1 MKLERWLDRGE
12 AECLEAVEYVG
23 SANYSERIWDA
34 KCQVMRVFDKL
45 RKSIEVERN
54 VKTI

>member
-1 MKLERWLDRGE
+1 MKLERWLDKGE

-23 SANYSERIWDA
+23 SANYNERIWDA